1 MTKEEWKHVEEKLN
15 SAFSRV
21 DLLVDGYAITIRK
34 EPCDKMRLGLT
45 VYVDGTIKGEWV
57 VQDCEIRRKFYYCS
71 ERSLLTAKER
81 KKLQKERK
89 AVREAVLARASYQ
102 VFSPVFYSFRT
113 LKSHFLKQNTSI
125 ELCKEESV

>member
-1 MTKEEWKHVEEKLN
+1 MTKEEWKQAEEKLN

-21 DLLVDGYAITIRK
+21 DLLVDGYAVTIRK

-81 KKLQKERK
+81 KSCKRNGKQFGKPCLQERLI
-89 AVREAVLARASYQ
+89 RYSHRFSIPSAR
-102 VFSPVFYSFRT
+102 
-113 LKSHFLKQNTSI
+113 
-125 ELCKEESV
+125 

>member
-1 MTKEEWKHVEEKLN
+1 MTKEEWKQAEEKLN
-15 SAFSRV
+15 SAFGRV
-21 DLLVDGYAITIRK
+21 DLLVDGYAITIQK
-34 EPCDKMRLGLT
+34 EPCDKMRFGLT
-45 VYVDGTIKGEWV
+45 VYVDGYVKGKWV

-71 ERSLLTAKER
+71 ERSL
-81 KKLQKERK
+81 K

>member
-1 MTKEEWKHVEEKLN
+1 MTKEEWKQAEEKLN

-21 DLLVDGYAITIRK
+21 DLLVDGYVVTIRK

-89 AVREAVLARASYQ
+89 AVRQ
-102 VFSPVFYSFRT
+102 PV
-113 LKSHFLKQNTSI
+113 SH
-125 ELCKEESV
+125 C

>member
-1 MTKEEWKHVEEKLN
+1 MTKEEWKQAEEKLN
-15 SAFSRV
+15 SAFGRV
-21 DLLVDGYAITIRK
+21 DLLVDGYAITIQK
-34 EPCDKMRLGLT
+34 EPCDEMRLGLT
-45 VYVDGTIKGEWV
+45 VYVDGTIKGKWV

-113 LKSHFLKQNTSI
+113 LPSAR
-125 ELCKEESV
+125 

>member
-1 MTKEEWKHVEEKLN
+1 MTKEEWKQAEEKLN

-21 DLLVDGYAITIRK
+21 DLLVDGYAVTIRK

-81 KKLQKERK
+81 K